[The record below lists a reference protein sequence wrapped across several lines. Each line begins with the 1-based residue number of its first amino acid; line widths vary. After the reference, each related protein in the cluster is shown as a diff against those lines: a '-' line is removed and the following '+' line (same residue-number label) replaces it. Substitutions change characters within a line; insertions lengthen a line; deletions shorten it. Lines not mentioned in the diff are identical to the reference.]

1 MGMGMK
7 HTIRLY
13 GYLLSSMRDE
23 SDLLQSDC
31 TIFVIKRRKSDIFES
46 KWVLF
51 QIVKSWLEVLRAK
64 EKFSDNLTLNIL
76 ALFKNLVHV
85 QIAQVKTALDTYYN
99 TLGTR
104 VASRVA
110 ERVKT

>member
-1 MGMGMK
+1 M
-7 HTIRLY
+7 
-13 GYLLSSMRDE
+13 
-23 SDLLQSDC
+23 
-31 TIFVIKRRKSDIFES
+31 
-46 KWVLF
+46 
-51 QIVKSWLEVLRAK
+51 LRAK